1 MGGVGGVEC
10 EPARGAAPHALVE
23 FPGTVQRVLVRIDQ
37 DVDGGQLGHG
47 LGSSVKV
54 QSDRD
59 QKMVVQ
65 SFFMLTTVQPCS
77 AACVCDA
84 SAEVV

>member
-1 MGGVGGVEC
+1 MGAWVASSANPLGTL
-10 EPARGAAPHALVE
+10 RRMRWLMR
-23 FPGTVQRVLVRIDQ
+23 PGTVQRVLGRIDQ

-84 SAEVV
+84 SAEAV